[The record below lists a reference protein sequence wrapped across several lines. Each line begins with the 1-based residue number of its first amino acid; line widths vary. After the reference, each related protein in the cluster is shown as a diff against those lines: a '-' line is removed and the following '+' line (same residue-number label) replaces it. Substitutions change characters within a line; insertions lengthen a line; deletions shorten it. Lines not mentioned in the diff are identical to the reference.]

1 MAWKMKPN
9 GACRILLIRHCE
21 TEGNLLHVFQGQN
34 DTPVSAR
41 GQEQLTLLALRCRNM
56 PIDVIYTSPLG
67 RAVKTA
73 EAVNTYH
80 RVPIKPHAGLLE
92 IHGGIWEGNP
102 IEPFAE
108 AHPEDERAWSERP
121 WEFSPEGGESMRE
134 VYARVWKA
142 VREIVAA
149 EPGRNVCIVS
159 HGCAIRN
166 ILCQALGKPIEALN
180 DVGWGTNTAISVIDF
195 LPDGAV
201 DVVAMNDASHIPENP
216 DAFTGKVTH

>member
-41 GQEQLTLLALRCRNM
+41 GQEQLTLLALRCRNI

-80 RVPIKPHAGLLE
+80 HVHIKPHAGLLE

-102 IEPFAE
+102 IEPFCRG
-108 AHPEDERAWSERP
+108 PPGGRTRLERASLGIFSGRRGIHAGSLRPRLESGAGNCGGGTRTQRVYRISRMRNPEYSLPGVGQTNRSVERC
-121 WEFSPEGGESMRE
+121 GLGHQ
-134 VYARVWKA
+134 
-142 VREIVAA
+142 
-149 EPGRNVCIVS
+149 
-159 HGCAIRN
+159 HGNLR
-166 ILCQALGKPIEALN
+166 
-180 DVGWGTNTAISVIDF
+180 D
-195 LPDGAV
+195 
-201 DVVAMNDASHIPENP
+201 
-216 DAFTGKVTH
+216 